1 MHEGRSMEHG
11 NLQEYSY
18 VYTTLI
24 QRSIWQLQAAA
35 SLITEFT
42 GEAFKPLTRRAVL
55 GASGRQGKKDVR
67 PLSGSGRGF
76 DIAFCASYAL
86 L

>member
-1 MHEGRSMEHG
+1 MDHG
-11 NLQEYSY
+11 NLQEYIY

-42 GEAFKPLTRRAVL
+42 GEAFKPLTRGAVL
-55 GASGRQGKKDVR
+55 GASGGQGKR
-67 PLSGSGRGF
+67 NLWPLPGSGRGF